1 MHLHDKDSAIPNP
14 IPTELWPLPPSW
26 QQAIDDDGRLQY
38 RYPPSESWQ
47 FEHPCA
53 SSVVSGVMVRGKGPC
68 MVALRH
74 EARQHGWVDI
84 ESTFSRSN
92 PWAKGM
98 LDFVVSPVDGYTSV
112 YDRSQPREILQHLGG
127 LPQDVIAVY
136 KLHTPHSEVPRGTD
150 VPSSLPPPGPGEN
163 FPLLQ
168 LSMVEEMLLQCPECS
183 YIVWMSTTSPQPL
196 TGKDFKPVIIS
207 SCGESGQV
215 LHRMCHIAGPGGKA
229 LGFDPGLVFVD
240 TTGENPWNCSAKE
253 VASNGHVFQLASKGH
268 VFQSVA
274 EILNLFRDEYATRID
289 PFAELPTSRR
299 GVREATPTQKINNAQ
314 PFCALQAHRSVADIG
329 QGVSLIDGCVRE
341 TFAPLERGIEDL
353 PPGYIAIER
362 NDLYMASL
370 EGRTWH
376 MLGSTS
382 AAHYVSGF
390 FPDVD
395 TKGNTRQRHIAS
407 EPARRRA
414 NLSLWNQDQKVALLA
429 RPSAPLP
436 RAPLPKRNSSDMQQG
451 HDEETLP
458 QDAEEANKLGTEA
471 TMNGENERALRMFT
485 HGLTCNPDEN
495 LRAMLLSN
503 RASVCSR
510 LLRFRETLE
519 DADKVIKLN
528 PRWPRGYTLRAA
540 ALVGMGRSA
549 EALPLLEKALELDP
563 TDKDAKLD
571 LQVEKANVPAQV
583 RVHLE
588 RLKEV
593 SLLSEN
599 DLSGSK
605 GSGRSTGAIQASVLK
620 NPSSSLTS
628 AMEHRNVGMRTII
641 LENITLENLPGD
653 IFGRCKP
660 FLVVSVGN
668 FELKTKILTT
678 YGGEDLMGS
687 LEKIG
692 YVSRPECVYFGHY
705 LHYYLLLVNIYTHAH
720 TPAVSTF
727 A

>member
-1 MHLHDKDSAIPNP
+1 MHLHDKDSAISNP

-26 QQAIDDDGRLQY
+26 QQAINDDGRLQY

-112 YDRSQPREILQHLGG
+112 YDRSQPRELLQHLGG

-136 KLHTPHSEVPRGTD
+136 KFHTPHSDVPRGTD
-150 VPSSLPPPGPGEN
+150 VPSSLPTPGPGEN

-168 LSMVEEMLLQCPECS
+168 SSMVEEMLLQCPECS
-183 YIVWMSTTSPQPL
+183 YIVWMSTTSPQSH

-215 LHRMCHIAGPGGKA
+215 LHRMCHIAGPRGKA
-229 LGFDPGLVFVD
+229 LGFEPGLVFVD
-240 TTGENPWNCSAKE
+240 GGENPWNCSAE
-253 VASNGHVFQLASKGH
+253 ELASNGL
-268 VFQSVA
+268 VFQSVG

-299 GVREATPTQKINNAQ
+299 GVREATPTQKNVNAQ
-314 PFCALQAHRSVADIG
+314 PFRALQAHRSAADIG
-329 QGVSLIDGCVRE
+329 QGVSLTDGCVRE
-341 TFAPLERGIEDL
+341 ICAPLERGIEDP

-376 MLGSTS
+376 MLGSAS

-395 TKGNTRQRHIAS
+395 TKGIARQRHIAS

-414 NLSLWNQDQKVALLA
+414 NLSLWRQDKKVALLA
-429 RPSAPLP
+429 RPSAQLS
-436 RAPLPKRNSSDMQQG
+436 RAALPKSNSSDMQQG
-451 HDEETLP
+451 HNEETRP
-458 QDAEEANKLGTEA
+458 QDAEEANRLGTEA

-503 RASVCSR
+503 RGSVCSR

-519 DADKVIKLN
+519 DADKVIQLN
-528 PRWPRGYTLRAA
+528 PKWPRGYTLRAA
-540 ALVGMGRSA
+540 ALVGMGRKA

-563 TDKDAKLD
+563 TDEDAKLD
-571 LQVEKANVPAQV
+571 LQVEKANIPAQV

-588 RLKEV
+588 KLKKV

-605 GSGRSTGAIQASVLK
+605 GSGRFTGARGASVLK

-641 LENITLENLPGD
+641 LEDITLENLPGD

-678 YGGEDLMGS
+678 CGGEDLLGS
-687 LEKIG
+687 LEKVG
-692 YVSRPECVYFGHY
+692 YVSTHECIYFAHY
-705 LHYYLLLVNIYTHAH
+705 LHHYLLLVNIYTHTH
-720 TPAVSTF
+720 TPAVSAF